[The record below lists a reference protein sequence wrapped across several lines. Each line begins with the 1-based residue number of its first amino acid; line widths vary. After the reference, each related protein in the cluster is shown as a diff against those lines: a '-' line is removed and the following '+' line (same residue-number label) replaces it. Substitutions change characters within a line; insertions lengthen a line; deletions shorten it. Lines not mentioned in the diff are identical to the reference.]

1 MAKVYSLS
9 GLIPSFLNNAL
20 ASILRDKEI
29 FFMMGRSYNSPMR
42 QAKIFEIKY
51 SRMDQV
57 KLAEDSL

>member
-29 FFMMGRSYNSPMR
+29 FFYDG
-42 QAKIFEIKY
+42 KIVQFANA
-51 SRMDQV
+51 S
-57 KLAEDSL
+57 S